1 MFDFSGL
8 IRAILRKKST
18 DPMSN
23 LKSATIWVQELPH
36 RDVHRAQIQIIGA
49 LISINEKKTTSLR
62 ERIRV
67 LTYLDEKAISLQRT
81 LCHEY
86 IAHADD
92 AEPGEEAGYLPTI
105 LSFWNEMAAGYQQ
118 CIRNFAANPSSNK
131 VRLQLPQLTAR
142 AIYHFA
148 MQAKWARL
156 RYYAPDPAVW
166 RNLHRLYL
174 FAEREAFQLEPVKL
188 YTDDKAE
195 TTCAAE
201 YMQALM
207 LHLSN
212 PESLLP
218 RQIELVDRWL
228 DNWAKSIT
236 VEQEFRPHRQIYAV
250 NLTDMKPPRKL
261 RRNMIGEKYRYWGV
275 GLLLVNVNK
284 TIEQLKQGEL
294 PARLKLSEECRL
306 PACLTLIELMSKRW
320 SGAGNAR
327 QHDRQPNVK
336 RVEVARGL
344 DEIILQMRRKGGA
357 RNGAVAMPIDVRMDG
372 VSDEHKDPLGAPM
385 PELFEARGEEWIME
399 NESVNGVGVTL
410 SNPSQGGLKIGMLLG
425 LKPEAEAKFAI
436 GIVRRLSSTTPNK
449 VFVGI
454 QNLSQTPIF
463 VELGLD
469 ESATQTTARAIY
481 LPEQREAA
489 IARSLL
495 IDQSSYRHGR
505 VVELRAQ
512 GKRYEVRLQQT
523 LDQSNDYCRV
533 RFDVVGRG

>member
-1 MFDFSGL
+1 MFDFKGL
-8 IRAILRKKST
+8 IKAILRQKST

-23 LKSATIWVQELPH
+23 LKSATIWVQELPQ
-36 RDVHRAQIQIIGA
+36 RDVHRAQIEIIGA

-67 LTYLDEKAISLQRT
+67 LTYLDEKAASLQHT
-81 LCHEY
+81 LCREY
-86 IAHADD
+86 IAHAEDPD
-92 AEPGEEAGYLPTI
+92 SEEAGYLPTI

-118 CIRNFAANPSSNK
+118 CIRTFAANPSSNK
-131 VRLQLPQLTAR
+131 IRLQLPLLTLR

-156 RYYAPDPAVW
+156 RYCAPDPAVW

-174 FAEREAFQLEPVKL
+174 FAEREVFQLMPLKI
-188 YTDDKAE
+188 YPSDKVE
-195 TTCAAE
+195 TTCASE

-212 PESLLP
+212 PESLQP
-218 RQIELVDRWL
+218 QQIDMVDRWL

-236 VEQEFRPHRQIYAV
+236 LEHEFRPHRQIYAV
-250 NLTDMKPPRKL
+250 NLSDMKPPRKL

-284 TIEQLKQGEL
+284 TIEQLRQGEL
-294 PARLKLSEECRL
+294 PARLKLGEDCRL

-344 DEIILQMRRKGGA
+344 DEIILQMRLKRSSRSSAPAESIAVEIGG
-357 RNGAVAMPIDVRMDG
+357 VATENPDRI
-372 VSDEHKDPLGAPM
+372 GAPT
-385 PELFEARGEEWIME
+385 PELFETRSEEWIME
-399 NESVNGVGVTL
+399 NESVSGVGATL
-410 SNPSQGGLKIGMLLG
+410 SNPLHGGLKIGMLVG

-454 QNLSQTPIF
+454 QNLSQTPIL
-463 VELGLD
+463 VEL
-469 ESATQTTARAIY
+469 ESTENGISTTSRAIY

-495 IDQSSYRHGR
+495 IDQSSYRRGR
-505 VVELRAQ
+505 VVELKAQ
-512 GKRYEVRLQQT
+512 GKSYAVKLQNT
-523 LDQSNDYCRV
+523 LDESSDYCRV
-533 RFDVVGRG
+533 SFDVVARN

>member
-1 MFDFSGL
+1 MFDFKSL
-8 IRAILRKKST
+8 VNAILRKKST

-23 LKSATIWVQELPH
+23 LKSATIWVEELSQ
-36 RDVHRAQIQIIGA
+36 RDVHRAQTEIIGA

-67 LTYLDEKAISLQRT
+67 LTYLDEKAASLQQT
-81 LCHEY
+81 LCREY
-86 IAHADD
+86 ITHSDNSD
-92 AEPGEEAGYLPTI
+92 SEEAGYLPTI

-118 CIRNFAANPSSNK
+118 CIRNFAGNPSSNK
-131 VRLQLPQLTAR
+131 IRLQLPLLTTR

-156 RYYAPDPAVW
+156 RYSAPDPAVW

-174 FAEREAFQLEPVKL
+174 FAEREAFQLLPVKL
-188 YTDDKAE
+188 YPHDRTE

-218 RQIELVDRWL
+218 QQIDMVDRWL

-236 VEQEFRPHRQIYAV
+236 LEHEFRPHRQIYAV
-250 NLTDMKPPRKL
+250 NLSDMKPPRKL

-275 GLLLVNVNK
+275 GLLLVNANK
-284 TIEQLKQGEL
+284 AIEQLKQGEL
-294 PARLKLSEECRL
+294 PARLKLGEDCRL

-336 RVEVARGL
+336 HVDVARGL
-344 DEIILQMRRKGGA
+344 DEIILQMRSKRSV
-357 RNGAVAMPIDVRMDG
+357 RPSVAEPIDVEIEG
-372 VSDEHKDPLGAPM
+372 VPAETPDRLGNPM

-399 NESVNGVGVTL
+399 NESLSGVGATL
-410 SNPSQGGLKIGMLLG
+410 SNPLLGGLKIGMLLG
-425 LKPEAEAKFAI
+425 LKPDAETKFAI
-436 GIVRRLSSTTPNK
+436 GIVRRLSSTAPNK
-449 VFVGI
+449 IFVGI
-454 QNLSQTPIF
+454 QNLSQTPIL
-463 VELGLD
+463 VELDFTEDGT
-469 ESATQTTARAIY
+469 ATTSRAIY
-481 LPEQREAA
+481 LPELRDAA

-495 IDQSSYRHGR
+495 IDQSSYRPGR
-505 VVELRAQ
+505 VVELKAQ
-512 GKRYEVRLQQT
+512 GKRYAVRLQQT
-523 LDQSNDYCRV
+523 LDQSSDYCRV
-533 RFDVVGRG
+533 SFEVVART